1 MATRLCAAVRSHP
14 AWLWATLLLLAGTA
28 VEAQTS
34 GPRFINP
41 PGLTRPTGYT
51 HVVVSADG
59 RTAYIAGQ
67 VAFDSAGKVVGVG
80 DFQAQAEQVF
90 ANLRR
95 ALESVGASF
104 KDVMK
109 TPTYVTDLKNIPAL
123 RETRARHFDT
133 QHPPANT
140 LIPVAA
146 LARPELLLEIEAVVD
161 LPGGR

>member
-1 MATRLCAAVRSHP
+1 MGRYVWP
-14 AWLWATLLLLAGTA
+14 WVLLLAYA
-28 VEAQTS
+28 PALPAQST
-34 GPRFINP
+34 GRQFINP
-41 PGLTRPTGYT
+41 PALTTPTGYT
-51 HVVVSADG
+51 HVVVSADR

-67 VAFDSAGKVVGVG
+67 VAFDSTGKVVGVG

-104 KDVMK
+104 QDVMK
-109 TPTYVTDLKNIPAL
+109 TTTLITDLKNLPAL
-123 RETRARHFDT
+123 RETRARYFAT
-133 QHPPANT
+133 ASPPANT

-161 LPGGR
+161 LTKPKHE